1 MVILGFLIVIEAPR
15 IGITVTVIIGD
26 TGNAE

>member
-1 MVILGFLIVIEAPR
+1 MGLLIVIEACR

-26 TGNAE
+26 ARNAD

>member
-1 MVILGFLIVIEAPR
+1 MVILGLLIVTEARR

-26 TGNAE
+26 ARKAD